1 MFVDSLIREGS
12 RVLKEK
18 NISSH
23 EIDSEILLSKV
34 INKDRNFILINGNHI
49 VSSKEVNSYFSII
62 SRRKKNE
69 PLAYITKNKEF
80 WSLDFKVD
88 PNVLI
93 PRPETEA
100 IVEKIV
106 KKFKNKTNL
115 HILDIGT
122 GSGCI
127 LLSILND
134 LTESRGIGIDSSSK
148 TLNIAKKNSKILN
161 LTQRVKF
168 IHCDI
173 DNYNFGN
180 YDIIVSNPPYICSH
194 RIKYLSE
201 CVKNFEPKLALD
213 GGSSGLEMI
222 NKVIVKARKLLKVR
236 GNLFIE
242 CENNQSR
249 KVIEILTK
257 NRFGLI
263 KRLFDCSK
271 NMRGIMSTRLI

>member
-1 MFVDSLIREGS
+1 MFVDNLIREGS

-34 INKDRNFILINGNHI
+34 INKDRTFILTNGNHI
-49 VSSKEVNSYFSII
+49 VSSKGVNSYFSII

-134 LTESRGIGIDSSSK
+134 LTKSRGIGIDSSSK